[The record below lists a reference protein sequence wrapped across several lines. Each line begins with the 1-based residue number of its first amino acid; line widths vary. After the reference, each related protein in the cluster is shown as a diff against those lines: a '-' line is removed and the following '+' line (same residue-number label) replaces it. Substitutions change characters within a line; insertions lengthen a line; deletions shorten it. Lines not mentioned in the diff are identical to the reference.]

1 MWEGRQA
8 PTLLEIRDYD
18 SNYLFVFLSFCL
30 FAKIRMMN
38 ISAFPRIEIILKGVM
53 EIFVSVS
60 NISNILSKI
69 VQNPCVL
76 YSDHYVANLCL
87 FFIKTTNILREPV
100 KNVLAEFVR

>member
-1 MWEGRQA
+1 MWEGRKLPPSLGSA
-8 PTLLEIRDYD
+8 TKIRII
-18 SNYLFVFLSFCL
+18 LLSFCL

-76 YSDHYVANLCL
+76 YSDHYVANLCP
-87 FFIKTTNILREPV
+87 FFIKRTNILI
-100 KNVLAEFVR
+100 K